1 MTGRAEIPE
10 ANSVRG
16 DLTWSEVARRAVI
29 PSVVALVALVF
40 GLSGLA
46 WFAGLAALGMV
57 GIGLLRPSLARRFDQ
72 ALGELAASIA
82 TVVGR
87 ILAVLGWVVLVF
99 PVWAVGSIVP
109 ALERRRV
116 GGQSLGW
123 VRTTSE
129 SRTSFTKTF
138 SSPPARGPNWPF
150 RAVAFFGA
158 VALGA
163 LGALFWAGGG
173 SANSGVLQ
181 SASPVIL
188 RPQVFEPEAEAWALS
203 YAFAEEPWAQEAIAD
218 AASISGRPD
227 PVLGWRS
234 NDLVSKHVNIV
245 DGRRVSWTP
254 PNPTITVWFF
264 GGSTMFGDGQRDG
277 HTIPS
282 AVARAAAAD
291 GVQIEAVNFGVGSY
305 NNFQETMTFVQALEE
320 MPPPD
325 MAVFYDGANEWST
338 ALERANFGEVDPS
351 RIYYQAASEEERADR
366 VARAPELTLSS
377 DQQFE
382 AVVDLGAAQ
391 YRRGVR
397 IAEAAAA
404 AKGVEIVH
412 IWQPGV
418 WSTPVRPFTDEL
430 LDRWQLTSESL
441 EQIRSLMQ
449 QMKERSGVNP
459 VDLSDALAEVDQ
471 PTFFDPAHT
480 NELGARVV
488 GERLYTLIRPMLNA

>member
-1 MTGRAEIPE
+1 VTGRAEIPE

-181 SASPVIL
+181 WPH
-188 RPQVFEPEAEAWALS
+188 R
-203 YAFAEEPWAQEAIAD
+203 
-218 AASISGRPD
+218 
-227 PVLGWRS
+227 
-234 NDLVSKHVNIV
+234 
-245 DGRRVSWTP
+245 
-254 PNPTITVWFF
+254 
-264 GGSTMFGDGQRDG
+264 
-277 HTIPS
+277 
-282 AVARAAAAD
+282 
-291 GVQIEAVNFGVGSY
+291 
-305 NNFQETMTFVQALEE
+305 
-320 MPPPD
+320 
-325 MAVFYDGANEWST
+325 
-338 ALERANFGEVDPS
+338 
-351 RIYYQAASEEERADR
+351 
-366 VARAPELTLSS
+366 
-377 DQQFE
+377 
-382 AVVDLGAAQ
+382 
-391 YRRGVR
+391 
-397 IAEAAAA
+397 
-404 AKGVEIVH
+404 
-412 IWQPGV
+412 
-418 WSTPVRPFTDEL
+418 
-430 LDRWQLTSESL
+430 
-441 EQIRSLMQ
+441 
-449 QMKERSGVNP
+449 
-459 VDLSDALAEVDQ
+459 
-471 PTFFDPAHT
+471 
-480 NELGARVV
+480 
-488 GERLYTLIRPMLNA
+488 